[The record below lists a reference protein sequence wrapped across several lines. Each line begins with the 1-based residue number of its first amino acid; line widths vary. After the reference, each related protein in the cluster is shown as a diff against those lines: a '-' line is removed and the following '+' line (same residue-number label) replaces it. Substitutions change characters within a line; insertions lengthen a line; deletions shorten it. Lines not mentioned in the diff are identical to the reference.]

1 MAAKNRDEGDS
12 AEAQKKPDAI
22 GGRQRRQA
30 PVPFRRPGMTPNA
43 LHLASPSD
51 ETEILL
57 GRHEIE
63 PQHARQVA
71 RLALRLFDDLGPV
84 HGCGAGE
91 RRLLECAALLHDIGW
106 SVSGR
111 DGRGHHKA
119 SARLIREF
127 PWTTLTPVEVRSV
140 AAVAR
145 YHRKALPDPEHEDLK
160 GIPPANRARIDWMA
174 ACLRTADGLDRRHL
188 QAVGDLSVRFGERR
202 IELRVSAVGRI
213 DEELAAADKK
223 SDLLRRL
230 LDRPIDFV
238 QETPPPGRP
247 GPGR

>member
-1 MAAKNRDEGDS
+1 MS
-12 AEAQKKPDAI
+12 AS
-22 GGRQRRQA
+22 
-30 PVPFRRPGMTPNA
+30 TP
-43 LHLASPSD
+43 HPPSTTTGA
-51 ETEILL
+51 ETETEVLL

-63 PQHARQVA
+63 PPHARQVA
-71 RLALRLFDDLGPV
+71 RLALRLFDALASF
-84 HGCGAGE
+84 HGYGAPE

-127 PWTTLTPVEVRSV
+127 PWTSLTPGEVRCV

-145 YHRKALPDPEHEDLK
+145 YHRKALPDPEHDDLK
-160 GIPPANRARIDWMA
+160 GMPASDRARVDWLA

-188 QAVGDLSVRFGERR
+188 QRVTDLSIHPADRR
-202 IELRVSAVGRI
+202 LEIQVQAPSPI
-213 DEELAAADKK
+213 DDELAAADKK

-230 LDRPIDFV
+230 LDRPLDLV
-238 QETPPPGRP
+238 HGTLSVGNT
-247 GPGR
+247 GPCR

>member
-1 MAAKNRDEGDS
+1 MNPS
-12 AEAQKKPDAI
+12 APH
-22 GGRQRRQA
+22 
-30 PVPFRRPGMTPNA
+30 P
-43 LHLASPSD
+43 ASPSA

-57 GRHEIE
+57 DRHEIE

-84 HGCGAGE
+84 HGYGAPE

-106 SVSGR
+106 SISDR

-127 PWTTLTPVEVRSV
+127 PWTSLTASEVRCV

-160 GIPPANRARIDWMA
+160 GISPADQVRVEWMA

-188 QAVGDLSVRFGERR
+188 QEVRDLSVHVEGRR
-202 IELRVSAVGRI
+202 VELRVCAPGPI
-213 DEELAAADKK
+213 DEEVAAADKK

-230 LDRPIDFV
+230 LDRPLDLV
-238 QETPPPGRP
+238 PTTADDGA
-247 GPGR
+247 GPCR

>member
-1 MAAKNRDEGDS
+1 MSTS
-12 AEAQKKPDAI
+12 APH
-22 GGRQRRQA
+22 
-30 PVPFRRPGMTPNA
+30 PS
-43 LHLASPSD
+43 SPSD
-51 ETEILL
+51 EIEILL
-57 GRHEIE
+57 GRHETE
-63 PQHARQVA
+63 PEHVRQVA

-84 HGCGAGE
+84 HGCGAAE

-106 SVSGR
+106 SISGR

-127 PWTTLTPVEVRSV
+127 PWTTLTPEEVRCV

-145 YHRKALPDPEHEDLK
+145 YHRKALPEAEHEDLK
-160 GIPPANRARIDWMA
+160 GISPADRTRVDWMA

-188 QAVGDLSVRFGERR
+188 QGVADLSVHFGERR
-202 IELRVSAVGRI
+202 VELRVTAPGCI
-213 DEELAAADKK
+213 DDELAAADKK

-230 LDRPIDFV
+230 LDRPIDLV
-238 QETPPPGRP
+238 QETPQAVRS